1 MKKRTISTIIISAAM
16 LISAAFPGVNA
27 GAAYTDI
34 PSPVSHIEEIP
45 PSVPTAPTGIKVTTT
60 SDSATISWNKVS
72 GASKYNIYFYA
83 PSVKKYKLY
92 YTTSKTSY
100 TVKKLQS
107 NSTYTYKISAVDS
120 SGYESNLSAEK
131 KFTTKKAETAD
142 LSAPGGIK
150 ATTTDTTATIKWDK
164 VSGAAKY
171 NIYFY
176 DGSKGKYV
184 LYYTTADTSYKVS
197 GLQSNSKYAYKVSA
211 VNSSGN
217 ESSLSDE
224 KSFKTKA
231 ASSSSSSFS
240 SSLSAPTGIKST
252 VTDAMAILSWNKV
265 SGASKYNIYFYDS
278 VTSKYEL
285 YYTTSS
291 TAYTVKGLKSNS
303 NYTYKISAAT
313 DTSESSLSSENKF
326 TTKKAATSTLS
337 APTGISV
344 STSGTIVKVK
354 WNKVEGA
361 SSYKLYFP
369 DYSTNGYKHY
379 YTAQNAYYDI
389 SGLEMNGSYTLKLT
403 AVDSSGRESALSRS
417 FSFKVGENDKYELP
431 SSESTWDYINPKEQ
445 GTATS
450 LDGKTV
456 VVTIFASCKNAV
468 WNLSGSDKKT
478 YSELYK
484 YVGVATEWL
493 TSEAAG
499 YGKKAEF
506 VYDWKEHPDLFY
518 TFDFS
523 KTMDTKDMSDAEKIY
538 TALEPNI
545 DNKIDTA
552 ALKTQYSADNVVF
565 LTFFNFKPTNEQRS
579 ATYWYKS
586 SYSFASGYKY
596 PYETVFIYNKSFY
609 PGVIAHEMLHAFGAP
624 DLYCSSDIFGIT
636 DEYVK
641 YAEKTELNDIMR
653 ITWDLK
659 SGNYLL
665 NNLNNKITDITAYY
679 LGLTDSSA
687 TVNKW
692 KMKKRENTY

>member
-60 SDSATISWNKVS
+60 SDSATISWNKVSGASKYNIYFYAPSVKKYKLYYTTSKTSYTVKKLQSNSTYTYKISAVDSSGYESNLSAEKKFTTKKAETADLSAPGGIKATTTETTATISWNKVS

-252 VTDAMAILSWNKV
+252 VTD
-265 SGASKYNIYFYDS
+265 
-278 VTSKYEL
+278 
-285 YYTTSS
+285 
-291 TAYTVKGLKSNS
+291 
-303 NYTYKISAAT
+303 
-313 DTSESSLSSENKF
+313 
-326 TTKKAATSTLS
+326 
-337 APTGISV
+337 
-344 STSGTIVKVK
+344 
-354 WNKVEGA
+354 
-361 SSYKLYFP
+361 
-369 DYSTNGYKHY
+369 
-379 YTAQNAYYDI
+379 QN
-389 SGLEMNGSYTLKLT
+389 T
-403 AVDSSGRESALSRS
+403 
-417 FSFKVGENDKYELP
+417 
-431 SSESTWDYINPKEQ
+431 
-445 GTATS
+445 
-450 LDGKTV
+450 
-456 VVTIFASCKNAV
+456 
-468 WNLSGSDKKT
+468 
-478 YSELYK
+478 
-484 YVGVATEWL
+484 
-493 TSEAAG
+493 
-499 YGKKAEF
+499 
-506 VYDWKEHPDLFY
+506 
-518 TFDFS
+518 
-523 KTMDTKDMSDAEKIY
+523 
-538 TALEPNI
+538 
-545 DNKIDTA
+545 
-552 ALKTQYSADNVVF
+552 
-565 LTFFNFKPTNEQRS
+565 
-579 ATYWYKS
+579 
-586 SYSFASGYKY
+586 
-596 PYETVFIYNKSFY
+596 
-609 PGVIAHEMLHAFGAP
+609 
-624 DLYCSSDIFGIT
+624 
-636 DEYVK
+636 
-641 YAEKTELNDIMR
+641 R
-653 ITWDLK
+653 I
-659 SGNYLL
+659 
-665 NNLNNKITDITAYY
+665 
-679 LGLTDSSA
+679 
-687 TVNKW
+687 
-692 KMKKRENTY
+692 R